1 MVEIK
6 WSDLADENLQ
16 DIYDFIAKD
25 SIRFADKEINRIF
38 KRVEILRTFPN
49 SGKIVLDF
57 EIETVR
63 EIVEGNYRIVY
74 KIFSEDSITILS
86 VHHHSRLMK

>member
-1 MVEIK
+1 VEIR
-6 WSDLADENLQ
+6 WSDIAKENLR
-16 DIYDFIAKD
+16 DIYEFIAKG
-25 SIRFADKEINRIF
+25 SVHYAKKEILKID

-74 KIFSEDSITILS
+74 KIFSEELITILS

>member
-1 MVEIK
+1 M
-6 WSDLADENLQ
+6 Q

-25 SIRFADKEINRIF
+25 STRHAEKELF
-38 KRVEILRTFPN
+38 KVTKRVEVLRTFPN
-49 SGKIVLDF
+49 SGKVVLDF

-74 KIFSEDSITILS
+74 KLFFEDSITILS